1 MFKDSRSFNGT
12 WLPSAD
18 FFDGKIIFWYSVDH
32 ILIFCSS
39 TTSGWWFGTFFLIF
53 PYIGNWEFHHP
64 NWLSYFSEGRY
75 TTNQY
80 SVPVLHFQL
89 NTTEYCHAKQPEDSP
104 SSSWSTPKRGRSCG
118 DPYGAQSSMASIAIL
133 ETHAF
138 FQVGAG
144 HMFDHICILLDIIYS
159 LSLGFTICFHY
170 FPQLFQCILLSG
182 YIKIYQKY
190 IKSISKVY
198 QVNSLNFCGYLSGKS
213 QNLGRAR
220 SLLWIV
226 QLESQWPQVL
236 RLPPWWFFNVAS
248 CEVPNK
254 IKFHSWENH
263 LSIAGI
269 WGYPWRWSFCF
280 PFNGRSVTR
289 MFCSKY

>member
-64 NWLSYFSEGRY
+64 NWLLYFSEGRY

-80 SVPVLHFQL
+80 SVPVLHFRL

-144 HMFDHICILLDIIYS
+144 HMFS
-159 LSLGFTICFHY
+159 LFPATFPMHFTIRIY
-170 FPQLFQCILLSG
+170 QDIS
-182 YIKIYQKY
+182 KVYQKY
-190 IKSISKVY
+190 IKSISSQFPQFLWLSFWEKSEPWQS
-198 QVNSLNFCGYLSGKS
+198 QVFTVDSPAGKPVTSGFTVTSLVIF
-213 QNLGRAR
+213 
-220 SLLWIV
+220 
-226 QLESQWPQVL
+226 
-236 RLPPWWFFNVAS
+236 
-248 CEVPNK
+248 
-254 IKFHSWENH
+254 
-263 LSIAGI
+263 
-269 WGYPWRWSFCF
+269 
-280 PFNGRSVTR
+280 
-289 MFCSKY
+289 